1 MRPTLLFF
9 LSLTGAALARAGTDT
24 PHTRKY
30 FYTGGQY
37 VDDGTGNHIWT
48 DQLYVEELT
57 PVGGVRKEH
66 PLVFIHGNGQ
76 TGTNWL
82 NKPDGSPG
90 WASFFFAEGYQLYI
104 IDQTQRGRSP
114 LTPALTNATSSFT
127 AEVVQQHFTAPER
140 YLLWPQAERHT
151 QWPGSGVRGD
161 PYFDAYYMSTVP
173 SLNSALAQ
181 QTTMQAA
188 GAQLLDRLR
197 APAVL
202 IGHSQGGA
210 MPWLLADARPERVR
224 AIVALEPQGPPFRE
238 VIFTT
243 VPARAYGLT
252 DAPLT
257 YDPPVQD
264 PARDLVKELIPGNA
278 SAGVADC
285 ILQATSSSSPV
296 RRLKNLQRIP
306 TVVVTSEASYHATY
320 DWCTVRY
327 LQQAGVP
334 AEHLSLPDVGIHGNG
349 HMMFMEKNSDV
360 LASKVNE
367 SIGRHQER
375 LTS

>member
-1 MRPTLLFF
+1 MRLTLLFF
-9 LSLTGAALARAGTDT
+9 LSQLASSVLARASSDT

-66 PLVFIHGNGQ
+66 PLVLIHGNGQ

-90 WASFFFAEGYQLYI
+90 WASFFLAEGYQLYI
-104 IDQTQRGRSP
+104 TDQTQRGRSP
-114 LTPALTNATSSFT
+114 LTPGLTNATYSLP
-127 AEVVQQHFTAPER
+127 AEDVQRRFTAPER
-140 YLLWPQAERHT
+140 YLLWPQAEKHT

-161 PYFDAYYMSTVP
+161 PYFDAFYISTVP
-173 SLNSALAQ
+173 SLNSALVQ

-197 APAVL
+197 TPAVL
-202 IGHSQGGA
+202 VAHSKGGA

-243 VPARAYGLT
+243 VPARAYGLA

-257 YDPPVQD
+257 YDPPVRD
-264 PARDLVKELIPGNA
+264 PERDLVKELIPGNL

-285 ILQATSSSSPV
+285 ILQAEGRAKPV
-296 RRLKNLQRIP
+296 RKLKNLQRIP
-306 TVVVTSEASYHATY
+306 TVVVTSEAGYHATY

-327 LQQAGVP
+327 LHQAGVR
-334 AEHLSLPDVGIHGNG
+334 AEHLSLPDVGIRGNG

-360 LASKVNE
+360 VAKVVHE
-367 SIGRHQER
+367 WIQKH
-375 LTS
+375 